1 MRLFRNRSEA
11 GRLLAA
17 QLSEYADR
25 TDVIVLALPKGGV
38 PVAAKV
44 ASALGAPL
52 DVLVVR
58 KIGAPWNPEFA
69 VGAIASGGMMVLD
82 TDTMNALGLTK
93 ASLDPVILAEQRELT
108 RRERLYRGG
117 RPFPALEGQV
127 VILVDDGLATGA
139 TMQAA
144 VAALRTSG
152 PALVVVAV
160 PVASQSACAM
170 LDQVVDRVVC
180 VATPEPFYG
189 VGAWYENFDQTTDE
203 EVLSLLAHGEVPLL
217 SK

>member
-17 QLSEYADR
+17 RLSEFADR

-38 PVAAKV
+38 PVAAEV
-44 ASALGAPL
+44 ASALAAPL

-82 TDTMNALGLTK
+82 AETLNELGLTK
-93 ASLDPVILAEQRELT
+93 ADLDPIILAEQRELM

-117 RPFPALEGQV
+117 RPFPALQGQV

-144 VAALRTSG
+144 VAALRTRG

-160 PVASQSACAM
+160 PVASQSARAM
-170 LDQVVDRVVC
+170 LDRVVDRVVC
-180 VATPEPFYG
+180 VSTPEPFYG

-203 EVLSLLAHGEVPLL
+203 EVLSLLTHGEAPLL
-217 SK
+217 ST